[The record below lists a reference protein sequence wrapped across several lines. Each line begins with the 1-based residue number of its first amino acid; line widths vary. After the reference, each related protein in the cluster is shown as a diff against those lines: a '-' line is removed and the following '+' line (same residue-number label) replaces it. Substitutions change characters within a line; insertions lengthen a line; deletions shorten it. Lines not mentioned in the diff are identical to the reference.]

1 LKMVRNCIKLLFF
14 SLFSLH
20 YTSCINKGNDS
31 NLPVSS
37 FQYNISPSGD
47 GIVFNAN
54 PEELSNASKD
64 GITYQWY
71 KGNDSHF
78 DNAKP
83 IKGATSATYN
93 TGKIAKGIHFY
104 FCVISESQKN
114 DTSATT
120 LCPFSV
126 AFTGLPLVEI
136 NTVDN
141 EEPTAEY
148 VSYEDYGGNYGRTL
162 RNATKVPAS
171 MRIIS
176 NKGKVLYESGEYTKG
191 TSGLKLK
198 LRGNTS
204 AYSDK
209 KPYKITLQK
218 KADLLKDICVSTAE
232 KRVGEAYEDTDWLL
246 LKEATCLKTFV
257 SLTVADIAGMPWTP
271 KFAYVDVVVNGSYR
285 GIYHLMESVK
295 RSEKRINVNEDGW
308 IIERDS
314 YWWNEDIIIVTDSF
328 NQKYTFKYPKPKELQ
343 ENEFL
348 YMKNYLAN
356 VELSVLNGT
365 YDQYID
371 VPSFAR
377 WALIHDILCTADLG
391 GSNQFFTKLDTTS
404 NSRLELATPWDF
416 DSTMEEKDIW
426 SIFHIRNR
434 GYFKAMLNSTNS
446 SFSDS
451 YCLQWESI
459 APKLWAELHAKLE
472 DLKARQGEALNLSR
486 EYDALRWNTE
496 NKTVEN
502 ELDTIGNWFT
512 HRIEWL
518 NSHISKDAIGFSS
531 PSSTRP

>member
-1 LKMVRNCIKLLFF
+1 MVRNYIKLLFF
-14 SLFSLH
+14 LLFFLH
-20 YTSCINKGNDS
+20 FTSCINKGNDGD
-31 NLPVSS
+31 LPVSTS
-37 FQYNISPSGD
+37 QYNISPNGK
-47 GIVFNAN
+47 GIIFNAN

-64 GITYQWY
+64 DVTYQWY
-71 KGNDSHF
+71 KGDDPNF
-78 DNAKP
+78 ENAKP

-93 TGKIAKGIHFY
+93 TGKIRKGIHFY

-120 LCPFSV
+120 LLPFSV

-148 VSYEDYGGNYGRTL
+148 VSCEDYGGNYGRTL
-162 RNATKVPAS
+162 RNTTKVPAS

-176 NKGKVLYESGEYTKG
+176 SKGKVLYESGEYIKG
-191 TSGLKLK
+191 TSGLKLR

-218 KADLLKDICVSTAE
+218 KADLLKDICVSTTD
-232 KRVGEAYEDTDWLL
+232 KRVGEAYEDTEWLL
-246 LKEATCLKTFV
+246 LKDAVNLKSAV
-257 SLTVADIAGMPWTP
+257 SLIVADIAGIPWTP
-271 KFAYVDVVVNGSYR
+271 NFAYVDVVINGSYR
-285 GIYHLMESVK
+285 GIYDLIESVK

-314 YWWNEDIIIVTDSF
+314 YWWNEDIKIITDSF

-348 YMKNYLAN
+348 YMQNHLAN

-365 YDQYID
+365 YDKYID

-377 WALIHDILCTADLG
+377 WVLIHDILCTIDLG
-391 GSNQFFTKLDTTS
+391 GSNQFFTKLDATS

-416 DSTMEEKDIW
+416 DSTLEDEDVW
-426 SIFHIRNR
+426 SKFHYNDR
-434 GYFKAMLNSTNS
+434 GYFKSLFESTNT
-446 SFSDS
+446 SFYDS
-451 YCLQWESI
+451 YCRQWESI
-459 APKLWAELHAKLE
+459 APKLWPELHAKLKK
-472 DLKARQGEALNLSR
+472 LKKRMGKAINLSR
-486 EYDALRWNTE
+486 SYDALRWNTS

-502 ELDTIGNWFT
+502 ELDTIENWFVS
-512 HRIEWL
+512 RIEWL
-518 NSHISKDAIGFSS
+518 NGQIRKDSIVFSE
-531 PSSTRP
+531 PSSSHP